1 MNMKLLKTIKD
12 LVKESE
18 DNLEKALN
26 SNVNTKE
33 LEVLKENYENSLNL
47 ISLYENLEN
56 EKED

>member
-1 MNMKLLKTIKD
+1 MKLLKTIKG

>member
-33 LEVLKENYENSLNL
+33 LGVLKENYENSLNL

>member
-1 MNMKLLKTIKD
+1 MKLLKTIKG

-33 LEVLKENYENSLNL
+33 LEVLKENYENSLNI

>member
-1 MNMKLLKTIKD
+1 MNMKLLKTIKG